1 MISRASILSRV
12 RGSIPLVVM
21 EPENNYLKTLLVLLF
36 WIGAAADTSPVWGS
50 EAASAVDSADAGA
63 PSSASDVSS
72 GDLSEVTV
80 TASRLNLLGTATTAS
95 QGSVTEEELDLRP
108 AYRVGQL
115 LESVPGLVVTVHS
128 GEGKANQYLARGFNL
143 DHGTDIAN
151 FVDDM
156 PINRPTNTHGQG
168 YSDLNFLMPELSNGL
183 DYTKGPYYASVGDF
197 GSVASTHLHLANDI
211 PDQVSVAGGTLGV
224 YNMFVGGTDHLTD
237 DDRLSGGLYYGHVDG
252 PFTHPDDFRKFAGTL
267 RFSHG
272 TDADGYSATAMY
284 YHGEGN
290 LTTDQPL
297 RAIQE
302 GLITRWGTLDPTDG
316 SLSERFSLSG
326 HYGATGDDWKSSSS
340 VYFIHSKMILWNDFT
355 HYLDDP
361 VNGDQEEQ
369 YESRST
375 AGGQSSFIL
384 TQSLGGIQ
392 NDIELGTQLRF
403 DDAYVNRKHTL
414 HRAPLAYCS
423 VEQADGSII
432 QVPEAGGICNA
443 DQVHLLDLGP
453 YVQDTT
459 HWTEWLR
466 TVLGLREEY
475 YRAEDH
481 SATTGFQGTDHEFLV
496 QPKGSLILGPWAL
509 TEFYFSAGR
518 GFHSDDVRGVF
529 GTVPVAGV
537 PGTVGKTPLLAPT
550 NGVEAGVR
558 TNIVPKLSMQL
569 AVFQQ
574 DFNSELAYD
583 ADIGQDTPSAP
594 SRRQGVEF
602 SAEYH
607 PLRWIELNTDLA
619 ESKARYRGDVAAF
632 GLDGDY
638 IANAPSF
645 IGSFGILVDN
655 LGPWFGGLQWRKLGA
670 FPINDGDRYPED
682 PGYSEFNLD
691 AGYKINSHIK
701 VQLSIYNLFD
711 TKADS
716 SAYYYTSRLPGEPAE
731 GVAGIQ
737 VHPLEPI
744 SAVLKVM
751 ALL

>member
-1 MISRASILSRV
+1 MLRSKV
-12 RGSIPLVVM
+12 R
-21 EPENNYLKTLLVLLF
+21 LLLLF
-36 WIGAAADTSPVWGS
+36 GMSAAVYAGSALSAEETVAAAD
-50 EAASAVDSADAGA
+50 
-63 PSSASDVSS
+63 SSDPGS

-108 AYRVGQL
+108 VYRVGQL

-168 YSDLNFLMPELSNGL
+168 YSDLNFLLPELSNGL

-197 GSVASTHLHLANDI
+197 GSVASTHLHLANEI
-211 PDQVSVAGGTLGV
+211 PDQVSLAGGTLGV
-224 YNMFVGGTDHLTD
+224 YNLFAGGTDHFTD
-237 DDRLSGGLYYGHVDG
+237 DDRLVGGVYYGHVDG
-252 PFTHPDDFRKFAGTL
+252 PFTHPDDFRKVAGTL

-326 HYGATGDDWKSSSS
+326 HYGATGEDWKSSSS

-355 HYLDDP
+355 HDLDDS

-375 AGGQSSFIL
+375 AGGQSSLIL
-384 TQSLGGIQ
+384 TQNLGEIQ
-392 NDIELGTQLRF
+392 NELDVGTQLRF

-414 HRAPLAYCS
+414 HRVPLSYCS
-423 VEQADGSII
+423 VAQADGTAL
-432 QVPEAGGICNA
+432 QVTAAGGICNA

-459 HWTEWLR
+459 HWTGWLR
-466 TVLGLREEY
+466 TVLGLREEF

-481 SATTGFQGTDHEFLV
+481 STTTGFQGTDHEFLF
-496 QPKGSLILGPWAL
+496 QPKGSIILGPWAL
-509 TEFYFSAGR
+509 TELYLSAGR

-529 GTVPVAGV
+529 RTVPIEGI
-537 PGTVGKTPLLAPT
+537 PGAAGKTPLLAPT
-550 NGVEAGVR
+550 DGVELGVR
-558 TNIVPKLSMQL
+558 TNVVPKLSMQL

-574 DFNSELAYD
+574 DFKSELAYD
-583 ADIGQDTPSAP
+583 ADVGLDTASAP

-607 PLRWIELNTDLA
+607 PLRWIEFNTDLA
-619 ESKARYRGDVAAF
+619 ESKARYRGDVSAF
-632 GLDGDY
+632 GLGGDY

-645 IGSFGILVDN
+645 IGSFGVLVDN

-670 FPINDGDRYPED
+670 FPINDGEKYPED
-682 PGYSEFNLD
+682 PGYSELNLD
-691 AGYKINSHIK
+691 AGYKINTHIK
-701 VQLSIYNLFD
+701 VQLSIYNLFN
-711 TKADS
+711 THADS

-744 SAVLKVM
+744 SGVLKVT
-751 ALL
+751 ALF

>member
-1 MISRASILSRV
+1 MLRSKV
-12 RGSIPLVVM
+12 R
-21 EPENNYLKTLLVLLF
+21 LLLLF
-36 WIGAAADTSPVWGS
+36 GMSAAVYAGSALSAEETVAAAD
-50 EAASAVDSADAGA
+50 
-63 PSSASDVSS
+63 SSDPGS

-108 AYRVGQL
+108 VYRVGQL

-168 YSDLNFLMPELSNGL
+168 YSDLNFLLPELSSGL

-197 GSVASTHLHLANDI
+197 GSVASTHLHLANEI
-211 PDQVSVAGGTLGV
+211 PDQVSLAGGTLGV
-224 YNMFVGGTDHLTD
+224 YNLFAGGTDHFTD
-237 DDRLSGGLYYGHVDG
+237 DDRLVGGVYYGHVDG
-252 PFTHPDDFRKFAGTL
+252 PFTHPDDFRKVAGTL

-326 HYGATGDDWKSSSS
+326 HYGATGEDWKSSSS

-355 HYLDDP
+355 HDLDDP

-375 AGGQSSFIL
+375 AGGQSSLIL
-384 TQSLGGIQ
+384 TQNLGAIQ
-392 NDIELGTQLRF
+392 NELDVGTQLRF

-414 HRAPLAYCS
+414 HRVPLSYCS
-423 VEQADGSII
+423 VAQADGTAL
-432 QVPEAGGICNA
+432 QVTAAGGICNA

-459 HWTEWLR
+459 HWTGWLR
-466 TVLGLREEY
+466 TVLGLREEF

-481 SATTGFQGTDHEFLV
+481 STTTGFQGTDHEFLF
-496 QPKGSLILGPWAL
+496 QPKGSIILGPWAL
-509 TEFYFSAGR
+509 TELYLSAGR

-529 GTVPVAGV
+529 GTVPIEGI
-537 PGTVGKTPLLAPT
+537 PGAAGKTPLLAPT
-550 NGVEAGVR
+550 DGVELGVR
-558 TNIVPKLSMQL
+558 TNVVPKLSMQL

-574 DFNSELAYD
+574 DFKSELAYD
-583 ADIGQDTPSAP
+583 ADVGLDTASAP

-607 PLRWIELNTDLA
+607 PLRWIEFNTDLA
-619 ESKARYRGDVAAF
+619 ESKARYRGDVSAF
-632 GLDGDY
+632 GLGGDY

-645 IGSFGILVDN
+645 IGSFGVLVDN

-670 FPINDGDRYPED
+670 FPINDGEKYPED
-682 PGYSEFNLD
+682 PGYSELNLD
-691 AGYKINSHIK
+691 AGYKINTHIK
-701 VQLSIYNLFD
+701 VQLSIYNLFN
-711 TKADS
+711 THADS

-744 SAVLKVM
+744 SGVLKVT

>member
-1 MISRASILSRV
+1 MLRSKV
-12 RGSIPLVVM
+12 R
-21 EPENNYLKTLLVLLF
+21 LLLLF
-36 WIGAAADTSPVWGS
+36 GMSAAVYAGSALSAEETVAAAD
-50 EAASAVDSADAGA
+50 
-63 PSSASDVSS
+63 SSDPGS

-108 AYRVGQL
+108 VYRVGQL

-168 YSDLNFLMPELSNGL
+168 YSDLNFLLPELSNGL

-197 GSVASTHLHLANDI
+197 GSVASTHLHLANEI
-211 PDQVSVAGGTLGV
+211 PDQVSLAGGTLGV
-224 YNMFVGGTDHLTD
+224 YNMFAGGTDHFTD
-237 DDRLSGGLYYGHVDG
+237 DDRLVGGVYYGHVDG
-252 PFTHPDDFRKFAGTL
+252 PFTHPDDFRKVAGTL

-326 HYGATGDDWKSSSS
+326 HYGATGEDWKSSSS

-355 HYLDDP
+355 HDLDDP

-375 AGGQSSFIL
+375 AGGQSSLIL
-384 TQSLGGIQ
+384 TQNLGAIQ
-392 NDIELGTQLRF
+392 NELDVGTQLRF

-414 HRAPLAYCS
+414 HRVPLSYCS
-423 VEQADGSII
+423 VAQADGTAL
-432 QVPEAGGICNA
+432 QVTAAGGICNA

-459 HWTEWLR
+459 HWTGWLR
-466 TVLGLREEY
+466 TVLGLREEF

-481 SATTGFQGTDHEFLV
+481 STTTGFQGTDHEFLF
-496 QPKGSLILGPWAL
+496 QPKGSIILGPWAL
-509 TEFYFSAGR
+509 TELYLSAGR

-529 GTVPVAGV
+529 GTVPIEGI
-537 PGTVGKTPLLAPT
+537 PGAAGKTPLLAPT
-550 NGVEAGVR
+550 DGVELGVR
-558 TNIVPKLSMQL
+558 TNVVPKLSMQL

-574 DFNSELAYD
+574 DFKSELAYD
-583 ADIGQDTPSAP
+583 ADVGLDTASAP

-607 PLRWIELNTDLA
+607 PLRWIEFNTDLA
-619 ESKARYRGDVAAF
+619 ESKARYRGDVSAF
-632 GLDGDY
+632 GLGGDY

-645 IGSFGILVDN
+645 IGSFGVLVDN

-670 FPINDGDRYPED
+670 FPINDGEKYPED
-682 PGYSEFNLD
+682 PGYSELNLD
-691 AGYKINSHIK
+691 AGYKINTHIK
-701 VQLSIYNLFD
+701 VQLSIYNLFN
-711 TKADS
+711 THADS

-744 SAVLKVM
+744 SGVLKVT

>member
-1 MISRASILSRV
+1 MISRASILSHV

-21 EPENNYLKTLLVLLF
+21 EPENNCLKTLLVLLF

-224 YNMFVGGTDHLTD
+224 YNMFAGGTDHLTD